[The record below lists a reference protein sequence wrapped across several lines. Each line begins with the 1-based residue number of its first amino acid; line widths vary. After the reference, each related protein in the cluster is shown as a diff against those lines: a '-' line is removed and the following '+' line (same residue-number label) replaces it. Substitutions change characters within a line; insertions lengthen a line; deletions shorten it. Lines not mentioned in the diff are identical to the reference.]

1 MLHWIESQSIIVITL
16 VVFCFCYMLTIV
28 IVGMAVILAPR
39 PIAKQLKASSPVTL
53 TPLAVIL
60 ALLLA
65 FLSSRVWANLDRGSE
80 YAGREA
86 TALREALLLA
96 NALPADVR
104 TNVRAAVKRHLD
116 FIITEDWPAMAR
128 VEASLRSIPVG
139 LSDGIN
145 ALMSFVPKQS
155 TEQLAQQQAL
165 VALQQALESRRSRV
179 QISQLEIAPIQWGVI
194 VVLAILVLVTLAMIH
209 IDNRPAMLATM
220 IIFST
225 AIAVCLTL
233 LMVYDRPFASGG
245 VTMQPTLF
253 RDTVVD

>member
-1 MLHWIESQSIIVITL
+1 
-16 VVFCFCYMLTIV
+16 
-28 IVGMAVILAPR
+28 
-39 PIAKQLKASSPVTL
+39 
-53 TPLAVIL
+53 
-60 ALLLA
+60 
-65 FLSSRVWANLDRGSE
+65 
-80 YAGREA
+80 
-86 TALREALLLA
+86 
-96 NALPADVR
+96 
-104 TNVRAAVKRHLD
+104 
-116 FIITEDWPAMAR
+116 
-128 VEASLRSIPVG
+128 
-139 LSDGIN
+139 
-145 ALMSFVPKQS
+145 VPKQS